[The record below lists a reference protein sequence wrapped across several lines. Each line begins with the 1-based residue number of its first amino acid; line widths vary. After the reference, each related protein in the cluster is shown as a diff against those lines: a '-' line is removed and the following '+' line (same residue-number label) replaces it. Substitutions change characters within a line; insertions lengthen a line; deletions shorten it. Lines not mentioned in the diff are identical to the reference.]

1 MIVLFDFD
9 GVIADTESQ
18 YTYFWNKQG
27 KDYLGLENFGHTIKG
42 QTLVQIFDK
51 YFNGMVKEQE
61 EIVPNLN
68 AFEENMSY
76 DYIPG
81 ALEFMQELKAKG
93 IRTAIVTS
101 SNDIKM
107 SKAYASHPEL
117 LELVDAVLTSEHFSK
132 SKPDPE
138 CFLKGMD
145 VLGGIPEETIVFE
158 DSFHGIA
165 AGRASGAFVV
175 GLATTNKSEA
185 LAPLCDMVIDDFTP
199 IDADKLS
206 KLLHKPQTQQAPQG

>member
-185 LAPLCDMVIDDFTP
+185 LAPLCDMVIDDFTS

>member
-18 YTYFWNKQG
+18 YTIFWDKQG
-27 KDYLGLENFGHTIKG
+27 KDYLGLDNFGHTIKG

-51 YFNGMVKEQE
+51 YFDGMTREQE
-61 EIVPNLN
+61 MIVPDLN
-68 AFEENMSY
+68 AFEQTMSY

-81 ALEFMQELKAKG
+81 AYEFLKALKSRG

-107 SKAYASHPEL
+107 SNVYASHPEL

-138 CFLKGMD
+138 CFLKGMEL
-145 VLGGIPEETIVFE
+145 LGGTPETTIVFE
-158 DSFHGIA
+158 DSMHGLA
-165 AGRASGAFVV
+165 AGRGSGAHVV
-175 GLATTNKSEA
+175 GLATTNSRKL
-185 LAPLCDMVIDDFTP
+185 LAPICEMVIDDFKDITLEML
-199 IDADKLS
+199 K
-206 KLLHKPQTQQAPQG
+206 HKFDINN

>member
-18 YTYFWNKQG
+18 YTIFWNKQG
-27 KDYLGLENFGHTIKG
+27 KDYLGLENFGLTIKG
-42 QTLVQIFDK
+42 QTLVQIFSK
-51 YFNGMVKEQE
+51 YFDGMHKEQE
-61 EIVPNLN
+61 EIVPQLN
-68 AFEENMSY
+68 TFEAGMTY

-81 ALEFMQELKAKG
+81 ALEFMKELKRNG

-107 SKAYASHPEL
+107 SNAYASHPEL

-138 CFLKGMD
+138 CFLKGME
-145 VLGGIPEETIVFE
+145 VLAGRPEETIVFE

-185 LAPLCDMVIDDFTP
+185 LTPLCDMVIDDFTS
-199 IDADKLS
+199 IDADMLS
-206 KLLHKPQTQQAPQG
+206 ELLHKPQTQQAPQG

>member
-1 MIVLFDFD
+1 MIILFDFD

-18 YTYFWNKQG
+18 YTIFWDKQG
-27 KDYLGLENFGHTIKG
+27 KDYLGLDDFGHTIKG

-51 YFNGMVKEQE
+51 YFKGMTKEQE
-61 EIVPNLN
+61 MIVPDLN
-68 AFEENMSY
+68 AFEQQMSY

-81 ALEFMQELKAKG
+81 AYEFLKDLKNRG

-101 SNDIKM
+101 SNGIKM
-107 SKAYASHPEL
+107 SNVYASHPEL
-117 LELVDAVLTSEHFSK
+117 PELVDAILTSEHFSK

-138 CFLKGMD
+138 CFLKGME
-145 VLGGIPEETIVFE
+145 VLGGSPEETIVFE

-185 LAPLCDMVIDDFTP
+185 LTPLCDMVIDDFTQ
-199 IDADKLS
+199 IRLEDL
-206 KLLHKPQTQQAPQG
+206 